1 MIRINLLPVREIEA
15 RAGRKY
21 EALVGGVCLGLAFI
35 AAAGVY
41 GYQTWQLSSLEADLT
56 ELQNDVQRL
65 SPAVKEVAELQK
77 SVSALKEKNK
87 VIGDLNKRR
96 TGPVKIM
103 EDLSAATPARLWLT
117 EFKETGGNVTINGFA
132 TDNQTVADFL
142 KTLSGMPRFANVELL
157 ETIQSDQDGTSLKKF
172 GIKAN
177 VNYQV
182 AMKSPAAPESSA
194 MLQKPLTP

>member
-1 MIRINLLPVREIEA
+1 VIRINLLPVREIEA
-15 RAGRKY
+15 RAGRKV

-41 GYQTWQLSSLEADLT
+41 GYQTWQLSRLEADLA
-56 ELQNDVQRL
+56 ELQNEVQRL

-77 SVSALKEKNK
+77 NVSALKEKNK
-87 VIGDLNKRR
+87 VIDVLTKRR

-117 EFKETGGNVTINGFA
+117 EFKEMGGSVTINGFA

-142 KTLSGMPRFANVELL
+142 KTLSRMPRFANVELL
-157 ETIQSDQDGTSLKKF
+157 ETIQSDQDGAALKKF
-172 GIKAN
+172 VIKAN

-182 AMKSPAAPESSA
+182 SMNSAAPPAESSA
-194 MLQKPLTP
+194 ILQKP